1 MVYSGFCVKQNKDYF
16 VEFTQISV
24 SSLEDK
30 SPKSINGRLK
40 CKYAGFT
47 GCCNRAS
54 DCSILKNLS
63 K

>member
-1 MVYSGFCVKQNKDYF
+1 MMYSGFCTKQNKNYQ
-16 VEFTQISV
+16 VEFTKLSA

-30 SPKSINGRLK
+30 NYQTIKGRLR
-40 CKYAGFT
+40 CRYAGLT

-54 DCSILKNLS
+54 DCSILRNLY

>member
-47 GCCNRAS
+47 GQRPE
-54 DCSILKNLS
+54 ILLFFRS
-63 K
+63 YYL

>member
-24 SSLEDK
+24 SFLEDK

-40 CKYAGFT
+40 CKYATFT
-47 GCCNRAS
+47 GCCNCAS
-54 DCSILKNLS
+54 DCSILQNLS